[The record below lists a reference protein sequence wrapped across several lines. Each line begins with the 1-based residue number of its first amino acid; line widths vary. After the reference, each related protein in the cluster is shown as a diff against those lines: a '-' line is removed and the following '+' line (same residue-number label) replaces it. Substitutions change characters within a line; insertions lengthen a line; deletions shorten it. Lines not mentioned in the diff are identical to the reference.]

1 MSSIINQPTL
11 SESTIPIEKKKRG
24 RKKQNV
30 VLEVD
35 QPLIVET
42 VKPPPKKEVAS
53 QKVVKL
59 YNKLFLQTKQMIM
72 NQMLY
77 YISDVR

>member
-1 MSSIINQPTL
+1 MINEETL
-11 SESTIPIEKKKRG
+11 SESTITIEKKKRG

-30 VLEVD
+30 VLEVE
-35 QPLIVET
+35 QPIIVET
-42 VKPPPKKEVAS
+42 VKPPPKKRGR
-53 QKVVKL
+53 KPKGGKI

-72 NQMLY
+72 NPMLY